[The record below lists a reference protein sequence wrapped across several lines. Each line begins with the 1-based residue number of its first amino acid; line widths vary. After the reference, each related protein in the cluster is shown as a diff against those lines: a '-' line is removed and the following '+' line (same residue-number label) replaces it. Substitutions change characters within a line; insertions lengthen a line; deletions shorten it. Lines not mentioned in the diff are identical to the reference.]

1 MNLFSG
7 QTQRTNEWTHCGMEI
22 LGRIERVAFRY
33 THTHTHTHTILCAK
47 QVANGKLL

>member
-1 MNLFSG
+1 MVLMNLFSG

-33 THTHTHTHTILCAK
+33 THTHTHTHTHNTVCKA
-47 QVANGKLL
+47 GS